1 MDQIRIENIK
11 SLEEQRDL
19 HLTHVE
25 DIKAEAEN
33 RLTTVKSNLEKEL
46 SNQKVGDHSNMFV
59 DQKFLGYP
67 IHDLNL
73 VLIIRLQT

>member
-33 RLTTVKSNLEKEL
+33 HLTTVKSNLEKEL
-46 SNQKVGDHSNMFV
+46 SNQKVGDHSNIFV
-59 DQKFLGYP
+59 DQQKFLGYP
-67 IHDLNL
+67 IHD
-73 VLIIRLQT
+73 